1 MGTKVFDTIDEII
14 AFSNSAATLYDKL
27 ADLEY
32 HDQVNSK
39 EYLECIDLL
48 RMIKEMEDKKYALL
62 KYDTPLMQDHLA
74 YLYKSHNLLYQDM
87 LFTLTSLDKKDLG
100 LKRFLSKSQT
110 LASKRNE
117 TMVPEIMSPE
127 EMEKY
132 RDEIEKK
139 LGGHVEF
146 VSPQEYYDNIDYLDA
161 EIDEEE
167 RQKEIKR
174 NEVEILRN
182 EALSHTYIA
191 YLNDYIKNVKSKRIK
206 KELLKVK
213 YRTICFNMPLED
225 YFLDRGPNFI
235 MPKLFQ
241 KCIEVDIDKKRQAYY
256 EVYLDFLEAEI
267 EEAVKELDT
276 IVNVDLPLNEG
287 GLRAIVESIYTR
299 ACNSINP
306 SYELEGSLEVVKQ
319 NALKTSKSDYAK
331 QKILDSFDLKKELTI
346 TKNVDL

>member
-1 MGTKVFDTIDEII
+1 MGTNLLQVIDDII

-39 EYLECIDLL
+39 EYLECFDLL

-62 KYDTPLMQDHLA
+62 KYDTPFMQDHLA
-74 YLYKSHNLLYQDM
+74 YLYKSHDLLYQDM
-87 LFTLTSLDKKDLG
+87 LFTLTSIDKKDLG

-110 LASKRNE
+110 IASKRNE
-117 TMVPEIMSPE
+117 TMVPEMMSPE
-127 EMEKY
+127 EMEAY
-132 RDEIEKK
+132 RDEIENK
-139 LGGHVEF
+139 LGGKIEF
-146 VSPQEYYDNIDYLDA
+146 VQPQEYNYFDCLDA
-161 EIDEEE
+161 EMDAEEVE
-167 RQKEIKR
+167 KEKRR

-191 YLNDYIKNVKSKRIK
+191 YLNDYIRNCKSKKIK

-213 YRTICFNMPLED
+213 YRTICFNMALED
-225 YFLDRGPNFI
+225 YFLERGPNFV

-241 KCIEVDIDKKRQAYY
+241 RCIEVDIDKKREAYN

-267 EEAVKELDT
+267 EEAVKELDS

-287 GLRAIVESIYTR
+287 GLRALVESIYTR

-306 SYELEGSLEVVKQ
+306 SYELEGSLEVLKQ